1 MLFVIV
7 NARSTMYRNKVTS
20 DLRGE
25 VDRLEEEVLEGKK
38 HLIEARN
45 TMEQTVEEVVETQ
58 GLSRKLIKVLEE
70 KETELAS
77 YEKDTLA
84 SKKHIN
90 RLKADLKSMEEDLK
104 RLEAGSESREDHGSK
119 LRYFAGE
126 GDRQYLTD
134 LKMGGAR
141 IFILVDASASML
153 DDTVVGIIR
162 RRNLSDKQ
170 KLKSAKWRHA
180 VSSVDWLTTQI
191 PLSSQFQ
198 IYTFHEKAMPLMDG
212 TDGKWLNAGDV
223 AQLNEA
229 VNRLRRVIPQK
240 GTSLANAFA
249 AIQKMVPSPDNIFLL
264 TDSLPTMGKE
274 KPWGKNVSE
283 KKRLA
288 LFNEA
293 VRLLPSRVPVNVIL
307 YHMEGDPAAS
317 SAYWR
322 LAMVT
327 SGSFFSPSRDWP

>member
-1 MLFVIV
+1 M
-7 NARSTMYRNKVTS
+7 TS

-25 VDRLEEEVLEGKK
+25 VDRLEKEVLQGKK

-45 TMEQTVEEVVETQ
+45 TMEQTVEEMVQTQ
-58 GLSRKLIKVLEE
+58 GLSRQLIKVLEE
-70 KETELAS
+70 KKIELAS

-84 SKKHIN
+84 SKQHVN
-90 RLKADLKSMEEDLK
+90 RLKADLKSLEEDLK
-104 RLEAGSESREDHGSK
+104 RLEAGSESRDDYGSK
-119 LRYFAGE
+119 IRYFAGE

-134 LKMGGAR
+134 LKMGGSR

-153 DDTVVGIIR
+153 EDTVVGIIR
-162 RRNLSDKQ
+162 RRNLSDQQ
-170 KLKSAKWRHA
+170 KLNSAKWRHA
-180 VSSVDWLTTQI
+180 VSSVDWLTTQL
-191 PLSSQFQ
+191 PPTSQFQ
-198 IYTFHEKAMPLMDG
+198 IYTFHEQAMPLIDA
-212 TDGKWLNAGDV
+212 TEGKWLDAGDV

-229 VNRLRRVIPQK
+229 VNRLRRVVPQN
-240 GTSLANAFA
+240 GTSLVNAFG

-274 KPWGKNVSE
+274 KPWKKNVSE

-307 YHMEGDPAAS
+307 YHMEGDPAAA
-317 SAYWR
+317 SAFWR

-327 SGSFFSPSRDWP
+327 SGSFFSPSLDWP